1 MLEIMEK
8 NRSSIT
14 TELATLAFYMEG
26 GISFNDLYLL
36 SSDQR
41 SILSKVIE
49 KHYSALN
56 NKKGGN
62 LIG

>member
-8 NRSSIT
+8 NRTAIT
-14 TELATLAFYMEG
+14 TELVTLSFYMEG
-26 GISFNDLYLL
+26 GISFNDAHYL
-36 SSDQR
+36 SSEQR
-41 SILSKVIE
+41 SIMSKVIE
-49 KHYSALN
+49 KHYSAMS